1 METLQDFFNIRLI
14 NSESIRITPYS
25 ILQMIIIIVAAWL
38 IVLLFRKLMNRQ
50 VKSKRVDLG
59 TSHAVINLVKYLVWV
74 LAIGLA
80 LESIGVKLTLL
91 LAGSAALLVGVGL
104 GLQQIFRDI
113 ISGFFLLFDRSIEVG
128 NVVELNNLVG
138 RVQSIGLRTTRILTR
153 DNITMIIP
161 NSEFIEGFVI
171 NWSSMDELT
180 RFHVNVGVAYGSDV
194 RKVERVLLDCAGKN
208 PDVSNQIAPFVRFNN
223 FGDSSLDFQLYFW
236 TQRSFEVE
244 NIKSDLRFAIDKAF
258 RENDIRIPFPQ
269 HDVHLF
275 RPEE

>member
-1 METLQDFFNIRLI
+1 METLQDFFNIRLV
-14 NSESIRITPYS
+14 NSENIRITPYS
-25 ILQMIIIIVAAWL
+25 ILVVIIIFFAAWL
-38 IVLLFRKLMNRQ
+38 IVYLFRKLMNRQ
-50 VKSKRVDLG
+50 VKSQRVDMG

-104 GLQQIFRDI
+104 GLQQIFKDI

-138 RVQSIGLRTTRILTR
+138 RVQSIGLRTTRMLTR

-194 RKVERVLLDCAGKN
+194 RKVERVLLECARGN
-208 PDVSNQIAPFVRFNN
+208 PDITDRIAPFVRFNN

-236 TQRSFEVE
+236 TRRSFEVE
-244 NIKSDLRFAIDKAF
+244 NIKSDLRFAINEAF

-275 RPEE
+275 RPEG

>member
-194 RKVERVLLDCAGKN
+194 RKVERVLLECARKN
-208 PDVSNQIAPFVRFNN
+208 PDITDRIAPFVRFNN

-236 TQRSFEVE
+236 TRRSFEVE

-275 RPEE
+275 RPEG

>member
-1 METLQDFFNIRLI
+1 MKALQDFINTKLI
-14 NSESIRITPYS
+14 DSENIRITPYI
-25 ILQMIIIIVAAWL
+25 ILEVVIIFFAAWL
-38 IVLLFRKLMNRQ
+38 IVFLFRKLMNRQ
-50 VKSKRVDLG
+50 VKSRRVDIG

-104 GLQQIFRDI
+104 GLQQIFKDI

-194 RKVERVLLDCAGKN
+194 RKVERVLLECARGN
-208 PDVSNQIAPFVRFNN
+208 PDITDRIAPFVRFNN

-236 TQRSFEVE
+236 TLRSFEVE
-244 NIKSDLRFAIDKAF
+244 NIKSELRFAIEQAF

-275 RPEE
+275 RPEG